1 MAKKEEKGKE
11 QIKKKMELES
21 KKLRL
26 QLARMTAKA
35 KKGQKMFNPWERDS
49 DEWMHLSFIPDN
61 DSKGDVEIYVKK
73 CFKYN
78 ADDKEV
84 YRCDHCP
91 CWIHH
96 RCLPA
101 AVLAIAEVEG
111 KDLADIDVD
120 CDYCCY

>member
-1 MAKKEEKGKE
+1 MAKKEEKGKLSEKQKQE
-11 QIKKKMELES
+11 QMELES

-35 KKGQKMFNPWERDS
+35 KKGQKMFNPWEQDS

-61 DSKGDVEIYVKK
+61 DSEGDVEIYVNK

-78 ADDKEV
+78 EEFDPDDKEV

-91 CWIHH
+91 C
-96 RCLPA
+96 
-101 AVLAIAEVEG
+101 
-111 KDLADIDVD
+111 
-120 CDYCCY
+120 

>member
-26 QLARMTAKA
+26 QLAQMTAKA

-49 DEWMHLSFIPDN
+49 NEWMHLSFIPDN
-61 DSKGDVEIYVKK
+61 DSKGDVEIYVNK

-78 ADDKEV
+78 EEFDQMTK
-84 YRCDHCP
+84 RCTDVTTA
-91 CWIHH
+91 
-96 RCLPA
+96 L
-101 AVLAIAEVEG
+101 VEFI
-111 KDLADIDVD
+111 IDV
-120 CDYCCY
+120 CQLLCWQLPKSRAKTWLT

>member
-26 QLARMTAKA
+26 QLAQMTAKA

-61 DSKGDVEIYVKK
+61 DSEGDVEIYVNK

-78 ADDKEV
+78 EEFDPDDKEV

-91 CWIHH
+91 C
-96 RCLPA
+96 
-101 AVLAIAEVEG
+101 
-111 KDLADIDVD
+111 
-120 CDYCCY
+120 